1 MKRTVKAG
9 SLSALAVLVA
19 FSVLLAT
26 RHPVSEATNTPS
38 PLLGKMAPPLRGHEL
53 GGGEFNLTQHRGQ
66 VVVVNFWASWCVA
79 CRQEA
84 PALSTFAWQERHR
97 GVVLIGV
104 VFNDTLSAALAFQRH
119 YGSLYRSLVDPGGTM
134 ANSYGVS
141 APPSTFVINP
151 LGRVMVELIGP
162 VNAHQLESVVRRVQ
176 R

>member
-1 MKRTVKAG
+1 VKHTVKVT
-9 SLSALAVLVA
+9 SLCALVVLVG
-19 FSVLLAT
+19 FSLLLVT

-79 CRQEA
+79 CQQEA

-97 GVVLIGV
+97 VVVLIGV
-104 VFNDTLSAALAFQRH
+104 VFDDTLSAALAFQRH

-141 APPSTFVINP
+141 APPTTFVINP
-151 LGRVMVELIGP
+151 LGRVMAELIGP
-162 VNAHQLESVVRRVQ
+162 VNAHQLESVVRRV
-176 R
+176 RI

>member
-84 PALSTFAWQERHR
+84 PALSTFAWQ
-97 GVVLIGV
+97 
-104 VFNDTLSAALAFQRH
+104 
-119 YGSLYRSLVDPGGTM
+119 
-134 ANSYGVS
+134 
-141 APPSTFVINP
+141 
-151 LGRVMVELIGP
+151 
-162 VNAHQLESVVRRVQ
+162 
-176 R
+176 